1 MKQSQQGK
9 LHKTGQCSSKS
20 MKMLGDFWTLAIID
34 SLNSGEKRFSEIE
47 RSLEHCN
54 PVTLSNR
61 LKKLEADGMIERH
74 EETLDKL
81 SVVYSLTKKGKGIVP
96 ILKQIQKFADR
107 YL

>member
-9 LHKTGQCSSKS
+9 LSKYTPCSSKS
-20 MKMLGDFWTLAIID
+20 MKMLGDFWTLSIID
-34 SLNSGEKRFSEIE
+34 ALNSGEKRFSQ
-47 RSLEHCN
+47 LEKSVENCN

-61 LKKLEADGMIERH
+61 LKKLEADGMIERR

-96 ILKQIQKFADR
+96 ILRQIQKFADT

>member
-9 LHKTGQCSSKS
+9 LHKTRQCSAKS

-34 SLNSGEKRFSEIE
+34 CLNSGEKRFSEIE
-47 RSLEHCN
+47 RSLENCN

-61 LKKLEADGMIERH
+61 LKKLEFDGMIERH
-74 EETLDKL
+74 VETLDKL